1 MSLHRTHRFDRDDG
15 AAHQFC
21 RAGRGEPIRLAM
33 AALSVEFEEKAVEYP
48 KMKANLEEYP
58 CAQCPRF
65 VDEDVDMVQ
74 SNAIM
79 RHIAR
84 KYDLYG
90 TSLAQKA
97 AVDMV
102 IDTVESLKLKHW
114 TLIYVDELSD
124 EAKKKV
130 WDAHFDPESV
140 NGRNGGA
147 HMGYVMNMILKYG
160 SKGFAAGD
168 SFTVAD
174 ILVFDVF
181 DIFKRIY
188 GDTLS
193 TTYPDLQSHWD
204 KIAQMPGI
212 REYMASDARCKSQQ
226 NANGLG

>member
-1 MSLHRTHRFDRDDG
+1 MKPVLYYFDIR
-15 AAHQFC
+15 
-21 RAGRGEPIRLAM
+21 GRGEPVRLAM
-33 AALSVEFEEKAVEYP
+33 AALSVELEEKVVDYP
-48 KMKANLEEYP
+48 NMKANLEEYP

-90 TSLAQKA
+90 TSLVQKA

-102 IDTVESLKLKHW
+102 IDTVEALKLKHW
-114 TLIYVDELSD
+114 TLIYVDEVSD
-124 EAKKKV
+124 EAKKNV
-130 WDAHFDPESV
+130 WDAHFDPQSV

-147 HMGYVMNMILKYG
+147 HMGYVKNMIQKYG
-160 SKGFAAGD
+160 SEGFAAGD

-174 ILVFDVF
+174 ILVFDMF

-188 GDTLS
+188 GDVLS
-193 TTYPDLQSHWD
+193 ATYPELQYHWD

-212 REYMASDARCKSQQ
+212 REYMASEARCNSQQ